1 MKWRSHIAIAKALA
15 DRLGLDER
23 SGKALSDGSIDPD
36 RYPDSIIRVGRRGRV
51 YASRA
56 PHHNPSIRI
65 VMRHVWNA
73 RMAYLK
79 GDRVRAARSLGRALH
94 YVQDKSLSKGFLG
107 LSHGSREDEVALQKV
122 PLEAIDDGISSA
134 VCSPHYVEK
143 VIREVKPQKG
153 VREVMRE
160 ACWASAAIAK
170 AVLGMRDPPKELP
183 SALRHAKERYWK
195 RTIPLAATASM
206 AFLLAAAITRNL
218 LLALGVLSGYV
229 IQLLDR
235 KYHYLKK
242 EAKWFGIS

>member
-1 MKWRSHIAIAKALA
+1 MHRRLPPLPSLPPRPHLRPKAASTANPLLKLK
-15 DRLGLDER
+15 RLPHVTAFLDEKSTR
-23 SGKALSDGSIDPD
+23 KNYGL
-36 RYPDSIIRVGRRGRV
+36 
-51 YASRA
+51 
-56 PHHNPSIRI
+56 
-65 VMRHVWNA
+65 
-73 RMAYLK
+73 YLYFFVQ

-107 LSHGSREDEVALQKV
+107 LSHGSREDEAALQKV
-122 PLEAIDDGISSA
+122 SLRSNQRRNFVSGLLS
-134 VCSPHYVEK
+134 HYVEK
-143 VIREVKPQKG
+143 VI
-153 VREVMRE
+153 REVMRE

-170 AVLGMRDPPKELP
+170 AVFGMRDPPKELP

-195 RTIPLAATASM
+195 RTIPLAATASI